1 MSNEKYLNYYVEILT
16 GTMTDAVIRNV
27 SLQANARV
35 TEEILEEQAKRIE
48 ELSVLEANRG
58 AETNAEVL
66 KLNGTITNLNTT
78 IGNLNN
84 ELNDLRRQRGEFEA
98 VKNQVQH
105 VDTFRNELVKAQE
118 KIKELNAHI
127 EYLQLTPAKR
137 KKIDDAKQ
145 TKTVDVV
152 TAEVKVETTE
162 TIKDGGSF

>member
-145 TKTVDVV
+145 TKTVDGV

>member
-1 MSNEKYLNYYVEILT
+1 MSNEKYLNHYVEILT

-35 TEEILEEQAKRIE
+35 TEEILEEQARRIE
-48 ELSVLEANRG
+48 ELSVIEANRSVKS
-58 AETNAEVL
+58 NAE
-66 KLNGTITNLNTT
+66 IENLNTT
-78 IGNLNN
+78 VANLTN
-84 ELNDLRRQRGEFEA
+84 ELNELRRQRSEFES

-105 VDTFRNELVKAQE
+105 VDTFRNELVKAQA
-118 KIKELNAHI
+118 KIKELNAQI

-152 TAEVKVETTE
+152 TAEVEVETTD